1 MSGIWHFHFSHG
13 PDVWFVLT
21 NNLQL
26 ALWVDNV
33 LFAPR
38 KEIIGDLTEKAAAVV
53 LINPG
58 AVSLQEKT
66 YQ

>member
-1 MSGIWHFHFSHG
+1 MSSIWHFHFSHG
-13 PDVWFVLT
+13 PDVWFVLH
-21 NNLQL
+21 LQL
-26 ALWVDNV
+26 VLWVDNV

-38 KEIIGDLTEKAAAVV
+38 KEIIGDLTEKAVAVV

-58 AVSLQEKT
+58 PVSLQEKT